1 MDLEAGKVCF
11 GEFDPGHVVV
21 VVDIEVIV
29 KAWSVGVTQNAVGLF
44 VQANFVINNT
54 YKHANTK

>member
-29 KAWSVGVTQNAVGLF
+29 KAWTVSITQNAVGLIVLADF
-44 VQANFVINNT
+44 IINNT
-54 YKHANTK
+54 Y